1 LDSVFFFSRLFVV
14 FDKAKDYIT
23 KISSGIDEQIRLW
36 QHRRGIILDQVK
48 STSSLDF
55 LLPKTQRINE
65 LTIEAV
71 QGYIKEKIFFC
82 PKSSFCFFCSLMS
95 G

>member
-1 LDSVFFFSRLFVV
+1 MNPMELSLSTKLSKWIKKKIFVSWILFVFFSRLFVV

-23 KISSGIDEQIRLW
+23 KISSGIDEQIGLW
-36 QHRRGIILDQVK
+36 QHRRQIILDQMK
-48 STSSLDF
+48 TTSSLDF

-71 QGYIKEKIFFC
+71 QG
-82 PKSSFCFFCSLMS
+82 
-95 G
+95 